1 MRGDLEASMKII
13 FGEEGGYVN
22 NPKDPG
28 GATKFGITAA
38 TLGAWRKNGT
48 VATPTEVRNLSL
60 DEARLIVD
68 GQYAQKISFDK
79 LPPGLD
85 LAVLD
90 FAINSGPAQAGKTF
104 QKVVGVDQDGV
115 IGSRTIAAIPLAIP
129 TVIDR
134 YMDARLRFLKGLRTW
149 GTFGKG
155 WSRRVERVR
164 VLAKKLAAEEA
175 APASKKAEPMI
186 AEAQE
191 PAPQVEVH
199 KAPPSETST
208 TSTTRGRIAWGTIV
222 SAGAT
227 AVIPWAHET
236 VTALKDYQSL
246 KYVGALC
253 LALTVASAVAALIV
267 EMKHI
272 GNGAPQ

>member
-1 MRGDLEASMKII
+1 MRGDLEACMKII

-38 TLGAWRKNGT
+38 TLGAWRKSGI
-48 VATPTEVRNLSL
+48 ATPTEVRNLGL
-60 DEARLIVD
+60 DEARVIVQH
-68 GQYAQKISFDK
+68 QYANKISFDL

-85 LAVLD
+85 LAALD
-90 FAINSGPAQAGKTF
+90 YAVNSGPAQAGKSF
-104 QKVVGVDQDGV
+104 QKIVGVDQDGV
-115 IGSRTIAAIPLAIP
+115 IGARTIAAIPLSVP
-129 TVIDR
+129 TIIDR
-134 YMDARLRFLKGLRTW
+134 YCDERLRFLKGLHTW

-155 WSRRVERVR
+155 WGRRVERIR
-164 VLAKKLAAEEA
+164 KLAKNMASEEA

-186 AEAQE
+186 AESPD

-227 AVIPWAHET
+227 AVVPWAHDT
-236 VTALKDYQSL
+236 VTALKDYESL
-246 KYVGALC
+246 KYVGIAC
-253 LALTVASAVAALIV
+253 LALTVIGAVAALIV
-267 EMKHI
+267 ESRHI
-272 GNGAPQ
+272 ANGAPQ